1 MATPTTKTRK
11 RSRSGQVSAIRN
23 DILRALLNSEYK
35 HLRPRL
41 ERVNL
46 AAGEVVYRTDQPIEY
61 VYFPETAVVA
71 MMDMMENGATV
82 EVGIIGHEAMLGINL
97 FLGPRLAPNTAVVQ
111 LPGTALRMT
120 AGDLRKEI
128 RFGSPLQQLLLHYTQ
143 ALLAVISQS
152 IGCSQHHTTTQRL
165 ARWLLTMHYYAEE
178 HQVEMSQELIA
189 SALGVRRGAVNKA
202 AGEFQEKGLITYRR
216 SHVRIVDELG
226 LKKIS
231 CECYRFIRNEYE
243 RLLGDVPKYLS
254 RRTLISS

>member
-1 MATPTTKTRK
+1 MATRTTKTPK
-11 RSRSGQVSAIRN
+11 RSRSAQVSAIRN

-41 ERVNL
+41 ERVDL

-97 FLGPRLAPNTAVVQ
+97 FLGPRLAPNKAVVQ

-128 RFGSPLQQLLLHYTQ
+128 RFGSPLQQLLLHY
-143 ALLAVISQS
+143 
-152 IGCSQHHTTTQRL
+152 
-165 ARWLLTMHYYAEE
+165 
-178 HQVEMSQELIA
+178 
-189 SALGVRRGAVNKA
+189 
-202 AGEFQEKGLITYRR
+202 
-216 SHVRIVDELG
+216 
-226 LKKIS
+226 
-231 CECYRFIRNEYE
+231 
-243 RLLGDVPKYLS
+243 
-254 RRTLISS
+254 